1 MRQWIYRMAET
12 LLLMILSFNVGE
24 VMPKITV
31 QPGSNLFQIARGTE
45 YTQEQLAAY
54 SMIED
59 PNQIKAGQDIF
70 IPYSR
75 QEFESFAGPM
85 TQTTQAT
92 TPVQSATPPVVQTR
106 QAQVVDTLSREE
118 RALLDA
124 ISFAEGTTSSYGT
137 LFGGKVLPEL
147 EKGNYTVGQVIDM
160 SKSKLL
166 PDGMT
171 KAGYGK
177 YKGQE
182 SGATGKY
189 QLMGF
194 VLEEEAKKQGIDL
207 NEKFTP
213 DLQDKIMIERIK
225 RKRKIDIDDL
235 AKTGLTQDVLDN
247 LAKEF
252 ASIPYSKKGF
262 KSYYGQPSKQAI
274 DIIEQYNKSLS
285 R

>member
-1 MRQWIYRMAET
+1 VQS
-12 LLLMILSFNVGE
+12 LLLTISLIINAGE
-24 VMPKITV
+24 VMPKITI
-31 QPGSNLFQIARGTE
+31 QPGNTLFQIARGTG
-45 YTQEQLAAY
+45 YTPEQLAAY
-54 SMIED
+54 NMIED
-59 PNQIKAGQDIF
+59 PNQIRVGQDIF

-85 TQTTQAT
+85 TQPVQAAT
-92 TPVQSATPPVVQTR
+92 TVQPTATQPVVQTS

-118 RALLDA
+118 KALLDA

-137 LFGGKVLPEL
+137 LFGGTVLPEL

-160 SKSKLL
+160 SKSKML
-166 PDGMT
+166 PDGIT
-171 KAGYGK
+171 KAGYGT

-207 NEKFTP
+207 NKKFTP
-213 DLQDKIMIERIK
+213 ELQDKIMIERIK
-225 RKRKIDIDDL
+225 RKRKIDTDDL
-235 AKTGLTQDVLDN
+235 SKTGLTQDILDK

-262 KSYYGQPSKQAI
+262 KSYYGQPNKQAI
-274 DIIEQYNKSLS
+274 DIIKHYNQSLS

>member
-1 MRQWIYRMAET
+1 
-12 LLLMILSFNVGE
+12 
-24 VMPKITV
+24 MPKVTV
-31 QPGSNLFQIARGTE
+31 QPGSNLFQISRGTG
-45 YTQEQLAAY
+45 YTPEQLAAY
-54 SMIED
+54 NMIED
-59 PNQIKAGQDIF
+59 PNQIRVGQDIF

-85 TQTTQAT
+85 TQPVQAA
-92 TPVQSATPPVVQTR
+92 TPVQPVATQPVVQTR

-118 RALLDA
+118 KALLDA

-166 PDGMT
+166 PDGIT

-225 RKRKIDIDDL
+225 RKRNIDIDEL
-235 AKTGLTQDVLDN
+235 AKKGLTQDVLDK

-274 DIIEQYNKSLS
+274 DIIKQYNQSLS

>member
-1 MRQWIYRMAET
+1 MHRQVQS
-12 LLLMILSFNVGE
+12 LLLTISLIINAGE
-24 VMPKITV
+24 VMPKITI
-31 QPGSNLFQIARGTE
+31 QPGNTLFQIARGTG
-45 YTQEQLAAY
+45 YTPEQLAAY
-54 SMIED
+54 NMIED
-59 PNQIKAGQDIF
+59 PNQIRVGQDIF

-85 TQTTQAT
+85 TQPVQAAT
-92 TPVQSATPPVVQTR
+92 TVQPTATQPVVQTS

-118 RALLDA
+118 KALLDA

-137 LFGGKVLPEL
+137 LFGGTVLPEL

-160 SKSKLL
+160 SKSKML
-166 PDGMT
+166 PDGIT
-171 KAGYGK
+171 KAGYGT

-213 DLQDKIMIERIK
+213 DLQDLSLIHISEPTR
-225 RKRKIDIDDL
+225 
-235 AKTGLTQDVLDN
+235 
-247 LAKEF
+247 
-252 ASIPYSKKGF
+252 PY
-262 KSYYGQPSKQAI
+262 
-274 DIIEQYNKSLS
+274 
-285 R
+285 